1 MTRQIT
7 IQHTPGCPN
16 APLAR
21 QRAEA
26 AIGQL
31 EGAAPVVATQQIADP
46 GDAARRG
53 FRGSPTILFDGV
65 DRFATSAGAS
75 AFACRT
81 YATESGLEGAPSVQ
95 QIMEALTSGEDD

>member
-1 MTRQIT
+1 MPRQIT

-21 QRAEA
+21 QRVEA

-31 EGAAPVVATQQIADP
+31 DGAAPVVATQQIADP
-46 GDAARRG
+46 GDATRRG

-65 DRFATSAGAS
+65 DRFATSAGAP
-75 AFACRT
+75 AFACRI
-81 YATESGLEGAPSVQ
+81 YATESGPEGAPSVR
-95 QIMEALTSGEDD
+95 QILEVLTNGRED